1 MKTTNEIREY
11 EERMQRYS
19 DYIAYTNKRI
29 KALEKYKIEIKG
41 RLKIS
46 SKNPI
51 DLDEWN
57 ALIKE
62 FDQRYDAENPR
73 VDEVPRPVLPDAR
86 WIVDTYGCPVHH
98 HGESGMICSCR
109 GYWDETGA
117 CPGRFEYV
125 AD

>member
-1 MKTTNEIREY
+1 MNTEIREY
-11 EERMQRYS
+11 EEHMKRYS
-19 DYIAYTNKRI
+19 DYIAYANKRCD
-29 KALEKYKIEIKG
+29 ALEEYKIKIKR

-73 VDEVPRPVLPDAR
+73 VDEVSRPVHPDAR
-86 WIVDTYGCPVHH
+86 WIVNTYGCPVHH
-98 HGESGMICSCR
+98 HGESDRICSCR